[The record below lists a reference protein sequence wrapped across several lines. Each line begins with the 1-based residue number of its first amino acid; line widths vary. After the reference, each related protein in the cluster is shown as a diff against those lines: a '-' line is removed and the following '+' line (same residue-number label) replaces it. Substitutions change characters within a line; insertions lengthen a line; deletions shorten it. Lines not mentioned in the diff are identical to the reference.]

1 MSLSKIA
8 QYLENQGRGE
18 DKHLVHMTKGEL
30 QSLQELAQQHGG
42 SLTINPHTG
51 LPEAG
56 FLSSILPMIAGAA
69 MVALAPE
76 TGGLS
81 MLGNPMVAGAIV
93 GAGDAAIT
101 GSLQQGLIA
110 GLSAYGGAGLASGL
124 GAIGAGAADTA
135 TSALANQA
143 GTSAGE
149 EAVKL
154 ATTQG
159 ITEQAA
165 LDTIRQQAIDSGA
178 NATGQVANPRS
189 LASIGG
195 GLSNSSGTG
204 ITQSLSSLGNFA
216 KNNVGALAGLGLG
229 AYQAYQDSNKPSEP
243 DTNST
248 PNPFGLKTIPKDANG
263 NSIFNPSIPT
273 PPAQPYQAQYTNYV
287 QNPYNPMRA
296 KSGGLMDVP
305 KYAGGTDYGSMVS
318 GAKELQQGLSQAST
332 AAPLTPLQE
341 QLIALGQRNSQE
353 GIYNLSDLEYAKLS
367 PKELMK
373 KNKIDIA
380 KGLASVG
387 ALGAYDTK
395 PAAQLQAEAAA
406 QADISKNQTQT
417 SAKEG
422 GLMSFA
428 EGGSSDGQN
437 ATPVKKVPVL
447 ADYVAATRAAT
458 ANAKNIQA
466 PPMQANNVVVPP
478 MQANNV
484 VVPTMQSQY
493 ISPQQQYQAPVNQAV
508 NQAASQAY
516 MNQGIPTFSRPTSSG
531 YAVDPM
537 QMQGSLAMKQ
547 AQADAAAKA
556 AQADADARAAAAL
569 QQQYQ
574 PAGYNADQGAGY
586 AMGGGIGSY
595 YPSPDDG
602 QGGQHPQ
609 DTMMGAHPSVSMGPA
624 YPMQGIKSSYAT
636 GGGINNLGNYSDGGR
651 LLKGPGDGV
660 SDGIPATINGRQP
673 ARLADGEFVIPARI
687 VSELGNGSTDAGAK
701 RLYAMMDRI
710 KRARSKAKNIAADT
724 KAYKYL
730 PA

>member
-1 MSLSKIA
+1 MSPKEVGALQNIA
-8 QYLENQGRGE
+8 KQY
-18 DKHLVHMTKGEL
+18 
-30 QSLQELAQQHGG
+30 GG
-42 SLTINPHTG
+42 SLSVNPQTG

-154 ATTQG
+154 ASSQG
-159 ITEQAA
+159 ITDQAS
-165 LDTIRQQAIDSGA
+165 LDAIRQQAIDSGA
-178 NATGQVANPRS
+178 NATGEVANPKS

-195 GLSNSSGTG
+195 GLSNPSGTG

-216 KNNVGALAGLGLG
+216 KNNVGALAGLGIG
-229 AYQAYQDSNKPSEP
+229 AYQAYQNSNNPSTP
-243 DTNST
+243 DTNAV

-263 NSIFNPSIPT
+263 NPIFNPSVPT
-273 PPAQPYQAQYTNYV
+273 PPNPPYQTQYRNYV
-287 QNPYNPMRA
+287 QNPYNPIAA

-341 QLIALGQRNSQE
+341 QLVAMGQRGSQQ
-353 GIYNLSDLEYAKLS
+353 GIYNLSDIEYAKLS

-387 ALGAYDTK
+387 ALGSYETK

-422 GLMSFA
+422 GLM
-428 EGGSSDGQN
+428 
-437 ATPVKKVPVL
+437 
-447 ADYVAATRAAT
+447 
-458 ANAKNIQA
+458 
-466 PPMQANNVVVPP
+466 
-478 MQANNV
+478 
-484 VVPTMQSQY
+484 
-493 ISPQQQYQAPVNQAV
+493 
-508 NQAASQAY
+508 
-516 MNQGIPTFSRPTSSG
+516 
-531 YAVDPM
+531 
-537 QMQGSLAMKQ
+537 
-547 AQADAAAKA
+547 
-556 AQADADARAAAAL
+556 
-569 QQQYQ
+569 
-574 PAGYNADQGAGY
+574 GY

-595 YPSPDDG
+595 YPEPDDG

-624 YPMQGIKSSYAT
+624 YPMQGIKSNYAT
-636 GGGINNLGNYSDGGR
+636 GGGINNLGSYSDGGR

-710 KRARSKAKNIAADT
+710 KRARSKAKNIAANT

>member
-8 QYLENQGRGE
+8 QYLEHQGRGE

-30 QSLQELAQQHGG
+30 QSLQDLAKQHGG
-42 SLTINPHTG
+42 SLTINPQTG

-56 FLSSILPMIAGAA
+56 FLSTILPMVAGAA

-93 GAGDAAIT
+93 GAGSAAMT
-101 GSLQQGLIA
+101 GSLQQGLMA
-110 GLSAYGGAGLASGL
+110 GLSAYGGGALAGGL

-143 GTSAGE
+143 GTTAGE

-165 LDTIRQQAIDSGA
+165 LDTIRQQAIDSAA
-178 NATGQVANPRS
+178 NATGQIADPKS
-189 LASIGG
+189 LASMGG
-195 GLSNSSGTG
+195 GLSNPSGTG
-204 ITQSLSSLGNFA
+204 ITQSLSGLGNFA
-216 KNNVGALAGLGLG
+216 KNNVGALAGLGIG
-229 AYQAYQDSNKPSEP
+229 AYQAFQDSNKTPTP
-243 DTNST
+243 DNAV

-263 NSIFNPSIPT
+263 NPMFNPSIPT
-273 PPAQPYQAQYTNYV
+273 PPAQPYQAQYRNYV

-318 GAKELQQGLSQAST
+318 GAKDLERGLAQSSK
-332 AAPLTPLQE
+332 AAPLSPMEE
-341 QLIALGQRNSQE
+341 QLVAMGQRNSQE

-373 KNKIDIA
+373 KHKIDIA

-422 GLMSFA
+422 GLMHFA
-428 EGGSSDGQN
+428 EGGSPIYQPQYQN
-437 ATPVKKVPVL
+437 LATTPEQQRALTLAQLQAENKAYVNQGVPSFATPV
-447 ADYVAATRAAT
+447 
-458 ANAKNIQA
+458 IS
-466 PPMQANNVVVPP
+466 NV
-478 MQANNV
+478 
-484 VVPTMQSQY
+484 
-493 ISPQQQYQAPVNQAV
+493 
-508 NQAASQAY
+508 
-516 MNQGIPTFSRPTSSG
+516 G
-531 YAVDPM
+531 YAIDPM
-537 QMQGSLAMKQ
+537 QMQGSPALQ
-547 AQADAAAKA
+547 AFHANNA
-556 AQADADARAAAAL
+556 AQAAQTNALL
-569 QQQYQ
+569 QQQQ
-574 PAGYNADQGAGY
+574 QQMAGYGADQGGGGGDGDASGGLMADKHPRY
-586 AMGGGIGSY
+586 AMGGGIGFNYGGFNDSNN
-595 YPSPDDG
+595 PTSG
-602 QGGQHPQ
+602 TQQFNQGPQ
-609 DTMMGAHPSVSMGPA
+609 
-624 YPMQGIKSSYAT
+624 YPMQQPQNFNN
-636 GGGINNLGNYSDGGR
+636 GGSINNLGGYSDGGR

-710 KRARSKAKNIAADT
+710 KHARSKAKNIATDT
-724 KAYKYL
+724 KAYKHL

>member
-154 ATTQG
+154 ASSQG
-159 ITEQAA
+159 ITDQAS
-165 LDTIRQQAIDSGA
+165 LDAIRQQAIDSGA
-178 NATGQVANPRS
+178 NATGQVANPKS
-189 LASIGG
+189 LSSIGA
-195 GLSNSSGTG
+195 GLSNPSGTG

-216 KNNVGALAGLGLG
+216 KNNVGALAGLGIG
-229 AYQAYQDSNKPSEP
+229 AYQAYQNSNNPSTP
-243 DTNST
+243 DTNAV

-263 NSIFNPSIPT
+263 NPIFNPSIPT
-273 PPAQPYQAQYTNYV
+273 PPNPPYQAQYRNYV
-287 QNPYNPMRA
+287 QNPFNPITA

-341 QLIALGQRNSQE
+341 QLVAMGQRGSQQ

-367 PKELMK
+367 PQALMK

-380 KGLASVG
+380 KGLAPVG
-387 ALGAYDTK
+387 ILGSYETK
-395 PAAQLQAEAAA
+395 PAAQLQAETAA
-406 QADISKNQTQT
+406 QADIARNKTQT

-422 GLMSFA
+422 GLMRFA
-428 EGGSSDGQN
+428 EGGS
-437 ATPVKKVPVL
+437 PIYRP
-447 ADYVAATRAAT
+447 
-458 ANAKNIQA
+458 
-466 PPMQANNVVVPP
+466 
-478 MQANNV
+478 
-484 VVPTMQSQY
+484 
-493 ISPQQQYQAPVNQAV
+493 QYQNVSPAQL
-508 NQAASQAY
+508 QAASQSY
-516 MNQGIPTFSRPTSSG
+516 MNQGIPAFSRPTSGNSG
-531 YAVDPM
+531 YAIDPTLM
-537 QMQGSLAMKQ
+537 NGSSAMRQ
-547 AQADAAAKA
+547 AQADAIAKA
-556 AQADADARAAAAL
+556 QAEARLAAL
-569 QQQYQ
+569 SPPVQATGDNQV
-574 PAGYNADQGAGY
+574 GVGGAANGGLMRY

-636 GGGINNLGNYSDGGR
+636 GGGINNLGSYSDGGR